1 MASVRFFRLAVGEG
15 LEIPAYQTR
24 GAAGMDLRASVDVLL
39 EPGER
44 DAVSTGFRVAIDEG
58 FEGQVRVRSS
68 LALKRGLI
76 VPNAPGTIDSDYRG
90 ELKVLLANIGR
101 ETVCVERGERIA
113 QLVIAPVVRAQV
125 AEVDALDATDRGQGG
140 FGSTGRR

>member
-1 MASVRFFRLAVGEG
+1 MASVRFFRLPVGEG
-15 LEIPAYQTR
+15 LEIPAYQTP
-24 GAAGMDLRASVDVLL
+24 GAAGMDLRASADVLL
-39 EPGER
+39 EPGDR

-90 ELKVLLANIGR
+90 ELKVLLANIGT

-113 QLVIAPVVRAQV
+113 QLVIAPVQRVQV
-125 AEVDALDATDRGQGG
+125 VEVDALDATERGQGG

>member
-1 MASVRFFRLAVGEG
+1 
-15 LEIPAYQTR
+15 
-24 GAAGMDLRASVDVLL
+24 MDLRASVDVLL

-90 ELKVLLANIGR
+90 ELKVLLANIGG

-113 QLVIAPVVRAQV
+113 QLVIAPVVRAEV